1 MLLTQGVTVRLA
13 LSAVI
18 LYLAAHGV
26 TGRQGLVSYI
36 ALQEQERALEGEQ
49 AALDAEIAA
58 LSTRAARL
66 RTGGEAFDRDYLEER
81 ARALLNAT
89 RTDEV
94 VVDLAA
100 LAGPS
105 LNKAG
110 QP

>member
-26 TGRQGLVSYI
+26 TGRQGLVSYMS
-36 ALQEQERALEGEQ
+36 LQEQERALETEQ
-49 AALDAEIAA
+49 AALDTQIAA
-58 LSTRAARL
+58 LSERAARL
-66 RTGGEAFDRDYLEER
+66 RTGSKDFDRDYLEER
-81 ARALLNAT
+81 ARDLLNAT

-94 VVDLAA
+94 VIDLAA
-100 LAGPS
+100 LET
-105 LNKAG
+105 AG